1 MDEQVRA
8 FDEPIAPAPLESE
21 RTTPSNAPEQAKAVK
36 PPRRAPIRRAV
47 RPIKRPSVG
56 PAPSWDLALDGKRK
70 SSGRESEDAW
80 LGRDSPRSLSH
91 DGCILASP
99 MTGVTA
105 PRLR

>member
-70 SSGRESEDAW
+70 SSGRASEHAW
-80 LGRDSPRSLSH
+80 LGRVLHRPFSH
-91 DGCILASP
+91 DGCISP
-99 MTGVTA
+99 CPSPA
-105 PRLR
+105 